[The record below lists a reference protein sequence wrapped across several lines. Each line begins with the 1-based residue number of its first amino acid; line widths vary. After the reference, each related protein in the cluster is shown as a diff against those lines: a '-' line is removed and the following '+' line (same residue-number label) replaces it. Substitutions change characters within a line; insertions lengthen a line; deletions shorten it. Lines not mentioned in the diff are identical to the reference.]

1 MNWESSPVTRAKS
14 ASRRAAGS
22 SLVMSSF
29 LLAQLLAELGA
40 LDGEVITQHE
50 AEALTPVQGELG
62 DQLVVGE
69 VVFTSSVIRS
79 CCLKRAIPPCSM
91 ALRSSDSSSM
101 VKAAG
106 RFPLAAMRSW

>member
-1 MNWESSPVTRAKS
+1 MNWEKLGGHQCKVGVH
-14 ASRRAAGS
+14 AGNRI
-22 SLVMSSF
+22 LTGDVVV
-29 LLAQLLAELGA
+29 LLAQLLAELEA

-50 AEALTPVQGELG
+50 AEALTPVQGQLG

-79 CCLKRAIPPCSM
+79 CCLKRAILPCSM
-91 ALRSSDSSSM
+91 ALRSSDSSSR

-106 RFPLAAMRSW
+106 RFPSAAMRSW

>member
-14 ASRRAAGS
+14 ASRWAAGS

-29 LLAQLLAELGA
+29 CSRSLAEQEA

-69 VVFTSSVIRS
+69 VVFHLVGHQE
-79 CCLKRAIPPCSM
+79 CCLKRAILPCSM
-91 ALRSSDSSSM
+91 ALQLGSSSM